1 MRSFRYE
8 FARPMSM
15 NRASTPR
22 EPTMPQRLPIPAS
35 PALEA
40 VAQGARFRDRI
51 AVVKAPP
58 EAIFKALAAG
68 GAFAATGCCWVPS

>member
-1 MRSFRYE
+1 
-8 FARPMSM
+8 M

-22 EPTMPQRLPIPAS
+22 EPTMPQRLAIPAS
-35 PALEA
+35 PAFEA